1 MMFISIVKLINVAMA
16 ERLRT
21 IIDEDAAVNALTI
34 LDNFAHALPFVIEES
49 LEDTRYLF
57 APYLDQAGDT

>member
-1 MMFISIVKLINVAMA
+1 MA

-34 LDNFAHALPFVIEES
+34 LDNFAHALPFAIEES
-49 LEDTRYLF
+49 LEDVRYLF
-57 APYLDQAGDT
+57 APYFEQTDDCAD